1 MNLEKQFKTAFRGR
15 KTLSTRG
22 RGVSQAESQL
32 ESQSKSRTKARSAH
46 LLPLWLVPVW
56 LVPVSLGAAIF
67 LLFFAAS
74 PLRAQ
79 RDQREPL
86 NATQQEQIAE
96 AGIDPD
102 ARIALYTKFTNE
114 HAQTIEGLGKR
125 HEAGRGRRL
134 DGELQDFAT
143 LIDEL
148 SSNLDEYGDRKADM
162 RKALKVLNE
171 ALPRWQGILHGLPN
185 DSAYEVSRND
195 AGDALSDLT
204 DLTKKLTADQEAYFK
219 EHKDAKGQDREE
231 PQ

>member
-1 MNLEKQFKTAFRGR
+1 MSQFKYRPAAHSAFYS
-15 KTLSTRG
+15 L
-22 RGVSQAESQL
+22 A
-32 ESQSKSRTKARSAH
+32 
-46 LLPLWLVPVW
+46 WLA
-56 LVPVSLGAAIF
+56 LAI
-67 LLFFAAS
+67 LLFLSAAH

-79 RDQREPL
+79 RDQHETL
-86 NATQQEQIAE
+86 TASQQEQIAE
-96 AGIDPD
+96 AGIDPN

-134 DGELQDFAT
+134 DGELQNFAS

-148 SSNLDEYGDRKADM
+148 SSNLDEYGDRKSDI
-162 RKALKVLNE
+162 RKALKGLNE
-171 ALPRWQGILHGLPN
+171 TLPRWQVILHGLPN

-204 DLTKKLTADQEAYFK
+204 DQTKKLTADQDAYFK

>member
-1 MNLEKQFKTAFRGR
+1 VSQFEFQTESRSRSRPAARLAFHHSAWLAIVFLLL
-15 KTLSTRG
+15 LSTAPPIY
-22 RGVSQAESQL
+22 S
-32 ESQSKSRTKARSAH
+32 
-46 LLPLWLVPVW
+46 
-56 LVPVSLGAAIF
+56 
-67 LLFFAAS
+67 
-74 PLRAQ
+74 Q

-102 ARIALYTKFTNE
+102 ARVALYTKFTNE

-134 DGELQDFAT
+134 DGELQDFAS

-148 SSNLDEYGDRKADM
+148 ASNLDEYGDRKADM
-162 RKALKVLNE
+162 RKALKALNE
-171 ALPRWQGILHGLPN
+171 DLPRWQAILRGLPN

-195 AGDALSDLT
+195 AGDALKDLT
-204 DLTKKLTADQEAYFK
+204 DQAKKITADQDAYFK